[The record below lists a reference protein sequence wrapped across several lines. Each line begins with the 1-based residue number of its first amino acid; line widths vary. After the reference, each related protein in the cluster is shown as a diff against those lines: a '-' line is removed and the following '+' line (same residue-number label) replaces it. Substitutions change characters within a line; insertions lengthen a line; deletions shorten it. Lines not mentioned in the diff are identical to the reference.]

1 MVGMMSSGLAQDTA
15 QIAVTV
21 TGRVINEQKEP
32 LVGVTVTVKDQ
43 PGLGVPTNDKGEYT
57 IRANKYQWLV
67 FTSVGYDPLEVL
79 IKDQLVLDV
88 TLKTADQKAMDE
100 IVVTALGSQKK
111 VTVTGAITSVDL
123 TTLKTP
129 TSSITNALAGNV
141 AGVLAMQGSGQPGS
155 NASEFWIR
163 GISTFGAGNGGWF

>member
-1 MVGMMSSGLAQDTA
+1 M
-15 QIAVTV
+15 
-21 TGRVINEQKEP
+21 K
-32 LVGVTVTVKDQ
+32 
-43 PGLGVPTNDKGEYT
+43 
-57 IRANKYQWLV
+57 ANKYQWLV
-67 FTSVGYDPLEVL
+67 FSSIGYEQMEVL
-79 IKDQLVLDV
+79 IKDELTLNI
-88 TLKTADQKAMDE
+88 TLKNAEQKAMDE

-111 VTVTGAITSVDL
+111 VTVTGAITTVDL

-163 GISTFGAGNGGWF
+163 GSLLLEPVPARW